1 MDTGGFVFEIEAEY
15 FYSDIAKGVDAIF
28 ANNRYSKD
36 NHMPLP
42 KEKDK
47 KVMGMVKSTLGGRTI
62 AEFLTNCFQLKCLC
76 IGSLI
81 SLTTQPWARKKKNVS
96 SRETKRESE

>member
-1 MDTGGFVFEIEAEY
+1 
-15 FYSDIAKGVDAIF
+15 
-28 ANNRYSKD
+28 
-36 NHMPLP
+36 MPLP

-47 KVMGMVKSTLGGRTI
+47 KVMGMVKSTLGGKTI
-62 AEFLTNCFQLKCLC
+62 AEFLTKKCFQLKCLC
-76 IGSLI
+76 IGSFF